1 MAISDEREGLNRIA
15 HTTLL
20 DMKKTKISELS
31 VYLPERAVSNLEIEE
46 RVNAQRQILPP
57 GALQRLF
64 GIEERR
70 FAAKGEQVSD
80 LAAKAA
86 RPIVE
91 KVGAANIEYL
101 IFAAACADLIEPATC
116 NIVQHKLG
124 LHCPAMDM
132 KNACNSF
139 TSAVM
144 TASSLISA
152 GMYDNVLVVNGE
164 KLSDAIRF
172 EFDDEAQLTRHL
184 AGFSLGDAGAAA
196 LVSKSDDASGI
207 CFQKF
212 LTNGE
217 HWELCTIKGGGSMYP
232 HDVSK
237 NYFEGQTVAL
247 KDVLAEIAE
256 AFFRQCL
263 DESGWQ
269 AHEIQHLFT
278 HQVSV
283 GTTRLIGQL
292 TKVNP
297 STVEEVFPKYGNTAA
312 AAIPLA
318 MHQRLSRGEIHKGDK
333 IAWVGLAAGVSV
345 SVQLMVW

>member
-1 MAISDEREGLNRIA
+1 
-15 HTTLL
+15 
-20 DMKKTKISELS
+20 MKRAKVSELS
-31 VYLPERAVSNLEIEE
+31 VYLPERVVSNQELEE
-46 RVNAQRQILPP
+46 RVNARGQILPP
-57 GALQRLF
+57 GGLQRLF

-70 FAAKGEQVSD
+70 FAALGQQVSD
-80 LAAKAA
+80 LAVAAA

-124 LHCPAMDM
+124 LRCPAMDI

-139 TSAVM
+139 TTALM

-152 GMYDNVLVVNGE
+152 GICNNVLVVNGE

-172 EFDDEAQLTRHL
+172 EFDNATQLAQHL
-184 AGFSLGDAGAAA
+184 AALSLGDAGAAA
-196 LVSKSDDASGI
+196 LVSKSNDESGI
-207 CFQKF
+207 YFQRF
-212 LTNGE
+212 LTKGE

-237 NYFEGQTVAL
+237 NYFQGQTAAL
-247 KDVLAEIAE
+247 KDVLAETART
-256 AFFRQCL
+256 FFRQCL
-263 DESGWQ
+263 EDSDWQ
-269 AHEIQHLFT
+269 VGEIHHFFT

-283 GTTRLIGQL
+283 GTTRLIAQL
-292 TKVNP
+292 AGIASP
-297 STVEEVFPKYGNTAA
+297 AVEEVFPKYGNTAA
-312 AAIPLA
+312 ASIPLA
-318 MHQRLSRGEIHKGDK
+318 MYERISRGELRKGDK